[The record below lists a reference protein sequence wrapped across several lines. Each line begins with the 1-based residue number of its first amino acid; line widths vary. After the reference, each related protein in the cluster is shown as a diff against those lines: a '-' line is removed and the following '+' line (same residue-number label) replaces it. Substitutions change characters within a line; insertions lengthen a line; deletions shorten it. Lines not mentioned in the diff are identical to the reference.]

1 MKVIKF
7 IIDKHKLLIFMVILL
22 TLGFCSIGY
31 ASAQTHYVY
40 SGDSIQTAIDM
51 AHQGDTIFVYNGT
64 YTENVNVNNRITLRG
79 EGANVVIIEAADSDD
94 HVFEVSANYVHIS
107 GFKVTGA
114 TNKWKCGIIVR
125 CGADHC
131 SINNNTASNNNYGIS
146 LCESSNHAL
155 SNNTVLNNNYGIRL
169 GESSNNTLTN
179 NIILNNSYGIHL
191 FCSDNSIF
199 TNNNL
204 SKNNYGIYVSHS
216 YKNLIY
222 NNRFNN
228 NWNAYDNGNNIWN
241 ITKTAGTNIMGG
253 SYLGGNYW
261 SDYSGFDTD
270 GNGLGDTDLPYISS

>member
-125 CGADHC
+125 C
-131 SINNNTASNNNYGIS
+131 
-146 LCESSNHAL
+146 
-155 SNNTVLNNNYGIRL
+155 
-169 GESSNNTLTN
+169 
-179 NIILNNSYGIHL
+179 
-191 FCSDNSIF
+191 
-199 TNNNL
+199 
-204 SKNNYGIYVSHS
+204 
-216 YKNLIY
+216 
-222 NNRFNN
+222 
-228 NWNAYDNGNNIWN
+228 
-241 ITKTAGTNIMGG
+241 
-253 SYLGGNYW
+253 
-261 SDYSGFDTD
+261 
-270 GNGLGDTDLPYISS
+270 